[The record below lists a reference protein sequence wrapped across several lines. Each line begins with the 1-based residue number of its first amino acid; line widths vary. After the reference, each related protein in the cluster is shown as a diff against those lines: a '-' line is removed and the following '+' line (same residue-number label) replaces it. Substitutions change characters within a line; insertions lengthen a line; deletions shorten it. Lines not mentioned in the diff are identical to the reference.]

1 MECSR
6 FSVQDVEELTIPLG
20 LYASKGESREEVRY
34 NVPGAHT
41 CFTLIPLL
49 FVSLPQFDKSV
60 DLLSK
65 KPFAAKVDC
74 KYYPDM

>member
-1 MECSR
+1 M
-6 FSVQDVEELTIPLG
+6 
-20 LYASKGESREEVRY
+20 
-34 NVPGAHT
+34 PGAHT

>member
-1 MECSR
+1 M
-6 FSVQDVEELTIPLG
+6 PLR
-20 LYASKGESREEVRY
+20 ASPGRRCVIY
-34 NVPGAHT
+34 VPGAHT

-49 FVSLPQFDKSV
+49 SISPPQFDKSV
-60 DLLSK
+60 DSLSK